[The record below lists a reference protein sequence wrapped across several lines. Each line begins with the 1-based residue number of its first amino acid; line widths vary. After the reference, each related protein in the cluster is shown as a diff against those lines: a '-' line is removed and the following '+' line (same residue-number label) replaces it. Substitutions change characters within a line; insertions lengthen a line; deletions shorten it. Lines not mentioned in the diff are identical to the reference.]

1 MDDLR
6 QLAELAELADLHA
19 IPRNAIIDRSNPFE
33 DLTTQEF
40 VARFRLSKESAMM
53 VLEKIKPRMGRIRNQ
68 RGSPIPHH
76 LQFLVALRYL
86 ATGNFQLSMGD
97 CHEMSQPTV
106 SRCVRSV
113 SVKIADLA
121 VEYITFPQPAEEEVV
136 MQQFSLIAGMPG
148 VIGCVD
154 GTHIPIKSPGGVG
167 LAVHTMPG
175 FLMSR
180 CYARGFREGIIEGSY
195 WETMDILVGHI
206 Y

>member
-1 MDDLR
+1 MDDLH

-19 IPRNAIIDRSNPFE
+19 IPRNIIIDRSNSFE

-76 LQFLVALRYL
+76 LQSLVALRYL

-113 SVKIADLA
+113 SVKIAVLA
-121 VEYITFPQPAEEEVV
+121 VEYITFSQPAEEEVA

-148 VIGCVD
+148 VTGCVD
-154 GTHIPIKSPGGVG
+154 GTHIPVKSPGGADV
-167 LAVHTMPG
+167 
-175 FLMSR
+175 
-180 CYARGFREGIIEGSY
+180 
-195 WETMDILVGHI
+195 
-206 Y
+206 